1 MSKPEIW
8 FADLTHTAQGISANT
23 FPLGV
28 SFVVSYAKQQF
39 CNEFAFKLFK
49 FPDYLNQSLTKKSP
63 AVLCFSNYSWNFELS
78 YKFATLAKGR
88 DPSVVTVFGGPNF
101 PSDSDEK
108 VNFLR
113 KI

>member
-39 CNEFAFKLFK
+39 GNEFAFKLFK
-49 FPDYLNQSLTKKSP
+49 FPDERVQAVRKDPPDIIGLANYTWNHNLNIKMLKLFKKEFVAISQ
-63 AVLCFSNYSWNFELS
+63 LERLNKEN
-78 YKFATLAKGR
+78 
-88 DPSVVTVFGGPNF
+88 
-101 PSDSDEK
+101 
-108 VNFLR
+108 
-113 KI
+113 